1 MNTEKIKYLR
11 DELEITQEDISK
23 VLGCTRTAYSLWE
36 INKNTIPLHYLN
48 KIANE
53 YNINI
58 DYLVDLSDKK
68 YIDFKKNDIDRIE
81 LGKRIKKARKSINY
95 TQEKLASKLNTT
107 HSVISAY
114 ESGKTCIP
122 TLFLIE
128 IAKVTNKSLNWFLNK
143 IWKVLKKNKF

>member
-1 MNTEKIKYLR
+1 MVILNTDKIKNLR

-36 INKNTIPLHYLN
+36 INKNTIPLYYLN
-48 KIANE
+48 KISNI

-58 DYLVDLSDKK
+58 DYLVDLSNNKHIK
-68 YIDFKKNDIDRIE
+68 FNKVDIVRIT
-81 LGKRIKKARKSINY
+81 LGKKIKEARKSINY
-95 TQEKLASKLNTT
+95 THEKLASKINTT

-114 ESGKTCIP
+114 ESGKSTVS

-128 IAKVTNKSLNWFLNK
+128 IAKITKKSINWFLNK
-143 IWKVLKKNKF
+143 I